1 MSSYPLANST
11 DFDQPHP
18 DAVDVVLAEVVPEQR
33 IPQSRPR
40 RRKIWLPVGLF
51 AATCV
56 TTLAAG
62 AFGGAEG
69 LLYVLMHGIEG
80 SWLEFLR
87 EATVNGLKYA
97 LPVMTIL
104 FCHEM
109 GHFLQAWRYGVRASL
124 PFFIPMPIGPL
135 GTMGAVIAMDPR
147 QGDRKALFDIGIS
160 GPLAGLVPTLIF
172 CVVGLSW
179 SEIVPGRDVF
189 GDPILF
195 RAIAEWL
202 KGPIPPGHVIHVH
215 PMAFAGWVGLL
226 ITALNLMPIGQLD
239 GGHILYGLLRKKA
252 HVVASL
258 MLFGAVAAVVGFQ
271 LWNWTLMIFLLFL
284 IGPIHPPTVNDD
296 VPLGF
301 GRYVLG
307 WLTLAFI
314 PIGFT
319 PTPFLF
325 GN

>member
-1 MSSYPLANST
+1 
-11 DFDQPHP
+11 
-18 DAVDVVLAEVVPEQR
+18 
-33 IPQSRPR
+33 
-40 RRKIWLPVGLF
+40 
-51 AATCV
+51 
-56 TTLAAG
+56 
-62 AFGGAEG
+62 
-69 LLYVLMHGIEG
+69 
-80 SWLEFLR
+80 
-87 EATVNGLKYA
+87 
-97 LPVMTIL
+97 
-104 FCHEM
+104 
-109 GHFLQAWRYGVRASL
+109 
-124 PFFIPMPIGPL
+124 
-135 GTMGAVIAMDPR
+135 MGAVIAMDPR
-147 QGDRKALFDIGIS
+147 QGDRKSLFDIGIS

-202 KGPIPPGHVIHVH
+202 KGPIPAGHVIQAH

-226 ITALNLMPIGQLD
+226 ITALNLIPIGQLD

-252 HVVASL
+252 HLVASL
-258 MLFGAVAAVVGFQ
+258 MLFGAVAAVVAFQ

-301 GRYVLG
+301 GRHVLG